1 MLNRIRRTASHLRER
16 YLYKGRHRRSATPVR
31 PVAAYPEVA
40 HVAVLFLRRH
50 REHTG
55 LLAGEET
62 ALVRPYV
69 LASEA
74 RAQHRSAPVSCAPSP
89 PPGTPRQVTTDAA
102 PPTASRAGA

>member
-16 YLYKGRHRRSATPVR
+16 YLYKGQHRRSTTPVR
-31 PVAAYPEVA
+31 PVVPAFEVA
-40 HVAVLFLRRH
+40 HDVVLFLRHH

-55 LLAGEET
+55 VLVGEET

-74 RAQHRSAPVSCAPSP
+74 RALHRSASVSSAPLAGP
-89 PPGTPRQVTTDAA
+89 WY
-102 PPTASRAGA
+102 ASAGDH

>member
-1 MLNRIRRTASHLRER
+1 MFNRIRRTASRLRER

-31 PVAAYPEVA
+31 PVAASPEVA
-40 HVAVLFLRRH
+40 HGAVLYLRRH

-55 LLAGEET
+55 RLVGEET

-74 RAQHRSAPVSCAPSP
+74 RARHRSAAVSCAPLARP
-89 PPGTPRQVTTDAA
+89 WY
-102 PPTASRAGA
+102 ASAGDR

>member
-1 MLNRIRRTASHLRER
+1 MLNRIRRTASRLRER

-31 PVAAYPEVA
+31 PVLPTSEVA
-40 HVAVLFLRRH
+40 HGAVLFLRRH

-55 LLAGEET
+55 VLVGEET

-74 RAQHRSAPVSCAPSP
+74 RARHRSGPVSSAPLAGP
-89 PPGTPRQVTTDAA
+89 WY
-102 PPTASRAGA
+102 ASAGGH

>member
-31 PVAAYPEVA
+31 PEVPAFEVA
-40 HVAVLFLRRH
+40 HGAVLFLRRH

-55 LLAGEET
+55 DLVGEET

-74 RAQHRSAPVSCAPSP
+74 HAQHRSAAVSS
-89 PPGTPRQVTTDAA
+89 TPLAA
-102 PPTASRAGA
+102 PWYASAGDH

>member
-31 PVAAYPEVA
+31 PVAASPEVA
-40 HVAVLFLRRH
+40 HGAVLFLRRH

-55 LLAGEET
+55 LLVGEET

-69 LASEA
+69 LASEGTSTA
-74 RAQHRSAPVSCAPSP
+74 PLGGRELRPPRRSLVRL
-89 PPGTPRQVTTDAA
+89 GR
-102 PPTASRAGA
+102 

>member
-1 MLNRIRRTASHLRER
+1 MFNRIRRTASHLRER

-31 PVAAYPEVA
+31 PVAASPEVA
-40 HVAVLFLRRH
+40 HGAVLFLRRH

-55 LLAGEET
+55 LLVGEET

-74 RAQHRSAPVSCAPSP
+74 RARHRSAAVSCAPLAGP
-89 PPGTPRQVTTDAA
+89 WY
-102 PPTASRAGA
+102 ASAGDH